1 MRSAVAWGVM
11 LVMAAAA
18 NAGPLARIRLYN
30 PTDWDGPTPVEVPVG
45 RLASPG
51 LIRWDRVSLV
61 LGEREVPF
69 AIREGRPHWKAA
81 LRAPGRDPRAEDLLV
96 FSCAVPPRAWVT
108 VDVVS
113 GEPHRRSAL
122 RRDADSLIVSYP
134 GLRVTVDA
142 ASGLL
147 AGVDALGMR
156 VLQGPMKAQVYR
168 LGAANGKQREPV
180 GTPSAELVFASS
192 TAAMTEL
199 SFVRDTGEGLATALT
214 YRVHSCGLTEVWAD
228 ERPWQGTSPWATH
241 AVEYSLPMAGDP
253 ETLPYLVN
261 RAPYYGF
268 RDFAAVAKHPA
279 AIRRIGH
286 SAVIELGEEIVNGRR
301 WCRRLYVVPRGR
313 LARTSELVELAD
325 EGLVV
330 DVEPHSLP
338 WRTKAARIVA
348 PPEGKVAAETLA
360 DALRRRGIDATT
372 SGPPV
377 SDDTIRF
384 RLVAPGKAAGLSG
397 DGFAVLPEGHG
408 VGVSALTPFGLSQAA
423 RRIAE
428 YVDSRAG
435 TVSLPLIASNPAV
448 DLRSGGFGGGEHEV
462 DFPYGADAEWEHAFE
477 GLISSGMNV
486 MADLSMWGNWKMPVT
501 YKYMPELR
509 SDSPDAFDQA
519 SGARFSEIDRHR
531 EHGLKL
537 LNYLH
542 RRGVKVWQ
550 WVPVGCVPTTYAR
563 AHPEAMSP
571 TNPAVPCLT
580 DPLYRRYLEA
590 YAKELLETYPIDGVV
605 TIRDDNGG
613 ICGCDRCKAFV
624 AASRT
629 GSAMWEQ
636 HLLLYEWLRS
646 HGFQGDIAV
655 YPYND
660 PYEPGLDGL
669 LPADLLIVGHGSGAG
684 VLSRGFEVLGPMG
697 DTWIDNVFASFRPA
711 ATPRMRRL
719 LADRGSFWIGGAYCG
734 AELPWESI
742 GFFGWEPTATV
753 NSFRYW
759 RGSREFGR
767 PNALTFVALADAYED
782 LWDIYD
788 LPMLPQEWAALGV
801 EARARAS
808 AAGWR
813 RLQQFRDGLAA
824 LEQSVGDGG
833 DATWFAHMHLFATY
847 FQYHLR
853 RLELFSEMQSLVLAN
868 RDAGALPEDA
878 RSRVLAMRDEVYRLA
893 SVLDEGAATV
903 PGNMLA
909 ATRRAGLTQPFREW
923 VAGYDALEWSLEVKQ
938 FAGHV
943 SAALTEVAAGQPFT
957 LRVEL
962 QNTGIWPWVA
972 GVGQE
977 LRLGGDAERLGLP
990 LRWDYDGDPMVYGDR
1005 RVVALRGTAPAEP
1018 GEGAVTLSF
1027 LAPFRNATPF
1037 ANETARLAWR

>member
-1 MRSAVAWGVM
+1 MKSGLAWGLM

-18 NAGPLARIRLYN
+18 HGRPLARIHLYN
-30 PTDWDGPTPVEVPVG
+30 PTDWDRPTPVEVPVG
-45 RLASPG
+45 RAASPG
-51 LIRWDRVSLV
+51 LIRWDRVSLW
-61 LGEREVPF
+61 LGKREVPF
-69 AIREGRPHWKAA
+69 AIREGRPHWRAA
-81 LRAPGRDPRAEDLLV
+81 LIPPGGDPRAEDLLV
-96 FSCAVPPRAWVT
+96 FSCAVPPRAWAT
-108 VDVVS
+108 VDVLS
-113 GEPHRRSAL
+113 RERQRKSAL
-122 RRDADSLIVSYP
+122 HRDADGLVVSYP

-147 AGVDALGMR
+147 ARVDALGAA

-168 LGAANGKQREPV
+168 LGGPDGKQREPV
-180 GTPSAELVFASS
+180 GTLSTELVSSSS

-199 SFVRDTGEGLATALT
+199 SFVRDTGEGLAMALT
-214 YRVHSCGLTEVWAD
+214 YRIHSCGVIEVWAD
-228 ERPWQGTSPWATH
+228 ERPWQGPSPWVTR
-241 AVEYSLPMAGDP
+241 AVEYSLPLAGNP

-268 RDFAAVAKHPA
+268 KDLEAVAKHPA
-279 AIRRIGH
+279 AVHRIGH

-313 LARTSELVELAD
+313 LADTSDLVELAD

-330 DVEPHSLP
+330 DVEPLSLP
-338 WRTKAARIVA
+338 WGTKSAAVAA
-348 PPEGKVAAETLA
+348 PPEAKVAAETLA
-360 DALRRRGIDATT
+360 EALRRRGIDASAARP
-372 SGPPV
+372 SG
-377 SDDTIRF
+377 SADTIRF
-384 RLVAPGKAAGLSG
+384 RLVAPGDATGLSG
-397 DGFAVLPEGHG
+397 DGFAVQPVGHG
-408 VGVSALTPFGLSQAA
+408 ILVSALTPFGLTQAA
-423 RRIAE
+423 RRVAE
-428 YVDSRAG
+428 YVDSHAG

-448 DLRSGGFGGGEHEV
+448 DLRAGGFGGGEHEV
-462 DFPYGADAEWEHAFE
+462 DFPYGTDAEWEHAFE
-477 GLISSGMNV
+477 GMVSSGMNV
-486 MADLSMWGNWKMPVT
+486 IADLSMWGNWKMPVT

-519 SGARFSEIDRHR
+519 SGARFAEIDRHR
-531 EHGLKL
+531 ERGLKL
-537 LNYLH
+537 LDYLH
-542 RRGVKVWQ
+542 WRGVKVWQ
-550 WVPVGCVPTTYAR
+550 WVPVGCVPTTYAQ

-571 TNPAVPCLT
+571 TNPAVPCFT
-580 DPLYRRYLEA
+580 HPLYRRYLEA

-605 TIRDDNGG
+605 MIRDDNGG
-613 ICGCDRCKAFV
+613 ICKCDRCKAHV

-629 GSAMWEQ
+629 KSAMWEQ

-646 HGFQGDIAV
+646 HGFRGAIAV

-660 PYEPGLDGL
+660 PYEPDLDRL

-684 VLSRGFEVLGPMG
+684 MLCRSFETLGPMG
-697 DTWIDNVFASFRPA
+697 DTWLDNVFASFRPA

-719 LADRGSFWIGGAYCG
+719 VADRGSFWIGGAYCG
-734 AELPWESI
+734 AELPWESA

-759 RGSREFGR
+759 WGTREFGR
-767 PNALTFVALADAYED
+767 SNALAFVALADAYED

-788 LPMLPQEWAALGV
+788 LPMLPQEWAALDA
-801 EARARAS
+801 EARARVS
-808 AAGWR
+808 AAGWK
-813 RLQQFRDGLAA
+813 RLQQFGDDVAA
-824 LEQSVGDGG
+824 LEQTVGEHG
-833 DATWFAHMHLFATY
+833 DAAWFAHMHLFGTY

-878 RSRVLAMRDEVYRLA
+878 RSRLLAMRDEVYRLA
-893 SVLDEGAATV
+893 SVFDEEAATV

-909 ATRRAGLTQPFREW
+909 ATRRAGLTQPFKEW
-923 VAGYDALEWSLEVKQ
+923 VAGHDALEWSLEVKQ
-938 FAGHV
+938 FAGRV

-962 QNTGIWPWVA
+962 HNTGIWPWVA

-990 LRWDYDGDPMVYGDR
+990 PKWDYEGEPMVYGDR

-1027 LAPFRNATPF
+1027 FAPFRNPTAI
-1037 ANETARLAWR
+1037 AKETARLTLR